1 MQDQSAVAASVT
13 GEPQWDDATA
23 WVHEN
28 HRFAVIGHITPD
40 ADDVGSMCAMIAGL
54 HQLGK
59 EAVGLIGQSLP
70 LDDSLLTIPG
80 AEDILVTD
88 ELPPCDAIIVV
99 DCGSS
104 ARMGA
109 LEEAVMRRESNV
121 ILIDHHASNL
131 GCQGINLIDYTAE
144 SSTTIIRQ
152 WFEHLGVEITQNI
165 AHCLYVGLLTDTGG
179 FRWGR
184 PVMHALA
191 QELVNTGLDI
201 RTIGNQM
208 FDGLSFSDLTMIGKV
223 LSSLEIHRSDCHEI
237 AFAFATHDVI
247 AGHSLHA
254 VESIAD
260 YVRGM
265 KNIDISVVIKEYQ
278 PGFAGVSLRSDT
290 IDVSELAHYLGGGGH
305 LRAAGFTCSG
315 TIAEITAN
323 IISAANKSCPVLHQN
338 QEAPIR

>member
-1 MQDQSAVAASVT
+1 
-13 GEPQWDDATA
+13 
-23 WVHEN
+23 
-28 HRFAVIGHITPD
+28 
-40 ADDVGSMCAMIAGL
+40 
-54 HQLGK
+54 
-59 EAVGLIGQSLP
+59 
-70 LDDSLLTIPG
+70 
-80 AEDILVTD
+80 
-88 ELPPCDAIIVV
+88 
-99 DCGSS
+99 
-104 ARMGA
+104 
-109 LEEAVMRRESNV
+109 MRRESDV

-152 WFEHLGVEITQNI
+152 WFDHLGVALTQDI

-223 LSSLEIHRSDCHEI
+223 LSSLEIHRSDCHDI

-323 IISAANKSCPVLHQN
+323 IISAANKSCPVLYQN

>member
-109 LEEAVMRRESNV
+109 LEEAVMRR
-121 ILIDHHASNL
+121 
-131 GCQGINLIDYTAE
+131 GGG
-144 SSTTIIRQ
+144 
-152 WFEHLGVEITQNI
+152 GV
-165 AHCLYVGLLTDTGG
+165 G
-179 FRWGR
+179 
-184 PVMHALA
+184 
-191 QELVNTGLDI
+191 
-201 RTIGNQM
+201 
-208 FDGLSFSDLTMIGKV
+208 
-223 LSSLEIHRSDCHEI
+223 
-237 AFAFATHDVI
+237 
-247 AGHSLHA
+247 
-254 VESIAD
+254 
-260 YVRGM
+260 
-265 KNIDISVVIKEYQ
+265 
-278 PGFAGVSLRSDT
+278 
-290 IDVSELAHYLGGGGH
+290 LGGGGGGAGAACGGAGTCGYRGGYPH
-305 LRAAGFTCSG
+305 LW
-315 TIAEITAN
+315 
-323 IISAANKSCPVLHQN
+323 K
-338 QEAPIR
+338 